1 MNETEFNV
9 RELTIKVIENHIN
22 EKSSWGGNTNK
33 RNIVFV
39 DRGDLFLKL
48 T

>member
-22 EKSSWGGNTNK
+22 EKSSWVRKHDK

-39 DRGDLFLKL
+39 DRGDLLLKL